1 MSEAKAGEDGERA
14 SSPAQEQEKAA
25 LGLGPAPLRKPETI
39 ICFCLISQ
47 RVLHKY
53 LCLTLINNKTHY

>member
-14 SSPAQEQEKAA
+14 PWPAPEQEKAA
-25 LGLGPAPLRKPETI
+25 LGLGPAPLRKPGTI

-53 LCLTLINNKTHY
+53 LYVSR